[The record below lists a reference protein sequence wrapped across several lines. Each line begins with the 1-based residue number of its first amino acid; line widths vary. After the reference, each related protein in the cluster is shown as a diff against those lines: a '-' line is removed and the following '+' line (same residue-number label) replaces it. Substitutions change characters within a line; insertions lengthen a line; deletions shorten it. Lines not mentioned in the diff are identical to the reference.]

1 MTPKHISDFTL
12 NSSSHISIVPLGL
25 LFPVKNPKSTSSA
38 AAPPMSIRMDP
49 SPNPSLF
56 STTTKQVLARPCW
69 TGGEWLLQGYERR
82 LCLHRNKPTSPK
94 DRLGILIKEHV
105 RRTRDIR
112 GVVLG
117 GSCANPNSTASGWGR
132 RWRWPWA
139 KQGPPACFGVP
150 AGQSAKPGRLQKVR
164 QK

>member
-1 MTPKHISDFTL
+1 MTPKHIFDFTL
-12 NSSSHISIVPLGL
+12 NSSSHISIVPMGL

-49 SPNPSLF
+49 SPNPPLF

-82 LCLHRNKPTSPK
+82 LCLHRNKPTFPK

-105 RRTRDIR
+105 RRTSDIR
-112 GVVLG
+112 
-117 GSCANPNSTASGWGR
+117 S
-132 RWRWPWA
+132 
-139 KQGPPACFGVP
+139 CFGRELR
-150 AGQSAKPGRLQKVR
+150 KPKRNSKRMWQKVKVATGQAR
-164 QK
+164 PPSLLRCPSWAER